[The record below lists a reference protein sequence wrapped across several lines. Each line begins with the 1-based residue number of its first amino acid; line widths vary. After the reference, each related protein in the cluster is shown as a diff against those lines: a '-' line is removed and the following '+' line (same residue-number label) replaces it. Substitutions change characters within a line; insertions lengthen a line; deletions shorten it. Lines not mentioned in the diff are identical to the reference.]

1 MVEKGKIKMFRLRP
15 RYHLTLYSL
24 LALIPGV
31 ALVKTGQYYALS
43 EMTAIGIAFLVVAAL
58 IFIGIVLYCNF
69 HSLKFN
75 TKEIEV
81 RGKRYPIESLTIDPM
96 IGINNLTASGTL
108 LEVRHEGKRLL
119 VFKRAYAHF
128 FDFKAVIEA
137 KGFHLDYF

>member
-1 MVEKGKIKMFRLRP
+1 MFKLRP

-31 ALVKTGQYYALS
+31 ALIKAGQFYGLS
-43 EMTAIGIAFLVVAAL
+43 EVTTIGIAFLVVAAL
-58 IFIGIVLYCNF
+58 IFIGIVLYCNL

-75 TKEIEV
+75 TKEIEY
-81 RGKRYPIESLTIDPM
+81 RGKRYPIESLTIDQER
-96 IGINNLTASGTL
+96 GINNLTASGTL
-108 LEVRHEGKRLL
+108 LEVRHKGKRLL
-119 VFKRAYAHF
+119 VFKRSYAHF